1 MMRRALSGVIAVRA
15 SAMRNYT
22 DARTIRQ
29 PNPYD
34 QLVSAENQHYVENL
48 MRQYEADSALVDPSW
63 VPVLEAIRSRNDD
76 APVVSTFSRPIDA
89 KSLSEKQRHDNMR
102 LSWMIREYER
112 FGHHMAKVNPLS
124 GYHADNRILGSRTLA
139 PEEFCFSKEDL
150 KLVFNVT
157 LGASY
162 DATFVSG
169 GTSMTLQEIIDQL
182 RRFYCGPIGFEFMS
196 SGFFELRNWFRHEV
210 ANSLQP
216 LPHEERKLYYK
227 DVIKA
232 CGFEK
237 FLQVKYATKQRFG
250 LDGGEALIPALNAV
264 ILTSSN
270 LGVQSAII
278 GMAHRGR
285 LNVLANVLH
294 KSLRTILNEFEGR
307 VAIENVHVSGDV
319 EYHLGKRKHV
329 KLANNKLIE
338 LDLLP
343 NPSHLEAVNPL
354 VLGKAHARQVYTDD
368 VECTTVLPILIH
380 GDAAFA
386 GQGSCYET
394 MGFCELEN
402 FHVGGTLHLVINNQI
417 GFTTNPKDSRASA
430 YCTDLSKVNN
440 APVMHVNGDDVDA
453 CVKAAKIAA
462 RFRHQFHR
470 DIIIDLVCY
479 RRNGHNETDMPDFT
493 QPQLYEQIRRHP
505 CLVDIYTK
513 TLIEDGTL
521 TAEEAKV
528 EKTEWD
534 SVLRQAYERMNSTQN
549 FVKVMPVFDP
559 ESENTSAD
567 LSYAKIAAAR
577 VPRPAPAVETG
588 VEAQTLRAAGVHLA
602 SIPKEMQKPH
612 PVVERTYAAR
622 KKGTEQGD
630 AIEWCQA
637 ELMALATLSMQG
649 VPIRLTGEDVER
661 GTFTQRHA
669 GITDMKTNL
678 KYFPVK
684 TASPSQALIT
694 ISNSSLS
701 ELGVCGFEMGYNME
715 NTRSITMWEAQFGD
729 FANGAQVIF
738 DQFLSCCEEKWNEHS
753 NLILSLPHGYSG
765 AGPEHSSARVERFLQ
780 LSDDS
785 DRVPSDFRHFSNDQ
799 ALEIRIR
806 RHNWQVT
813 YPSTPANYFH
823 LLRRQGLREF
833 PKPLVN
839 FFSKARLRAPNLSK
853 LADMAQG
860 SRFKAVIDTARTEDT
875 VARKVA
881 FCSGQI
887 ESIVNDAKTAMQKE
901 TPGVHDDVVLVTVEQ
916 LAPFPWEQVADVM
929 EKYAQRNPD
938 TEFVWLQE
946 EPRNMGMWMHMR
958 PRMNSLMRH
967 LGLKQNRINV
977 VSRSSSASPSTGYGS
992 VHVEEEK
999 KLIQEIIAG

>member
-1 MMRRALSGVIAVRA
+1 MMRRALSGLVAVRA
-15 SAMRNYT
+15 SEGRGYT
-22 DARTIRQ
+22 DARTIRK

-34 QLVSAENQHYVENL
+34 LLVNAENRNYVENL
-48 MRQYEADSALVDPSW
+48 LRQYEADSALVDPSW
-63 VPVLEAIRSRNDD
+63 VPVLEAIQSGSDD
-76 APVVSTFSRPIDA
+76 TPVVKTFSRPIDA

-102 LSWMIREYER
+102 LAWMIREYER
-112 FGHHMAKVNPLS
+112 FGHHMAKVDPLS
-124 GYHADNRILGSRTLA
+124 GYHADNHTLGSRTLA
-139 PEEFCFSKEDL
+139 PEEFGFSKEDL
-150 KLVFNVT
+150 THVFNVT
-157 LGASY
+157 FGASY
-162 DATFVSG
+162 EANFVNG
-169 GTSMTLQEIIDQL
+169 GTSMTLQQVVDQL
-182 RRFYCGPIGFEFMS
+182 RRLYCGPIGFEFMS
-196 SGFFELRNWFRHEV
+196 SGYFERRNWFRHEV
-210 ANSLQP
+210 TNSLQP
-216 LPHEERKLYYK
+216 LPAEERKLYYD
-227 DVIKA
+227 DVVKA

-237 FLQVKYATKQRFG
+237 FLQIKYPTHQRFG
-250 LDGGEALIPALNAV
+250 LEGGEALIPALNAA
-264 ILTSSN
+264 ILASSD

-294 KSLRTILNEFEGR
+294 KSLRTMLGEFEGR
-307 VAIENVHVSGDV
+307 SAIENAHLSGDV
-319 EYHLGKRKHV
+319 KYHLGKRKHV
-329 KLANNKLIE
+329 KLPNNKSID

-354 VLGKAHARQVYTDD
+354 VLGKARARQVYLND
-368 VECTTVLPILIH
+368 VECTAVLPILIH
-380 GDAAFA
+380 GDASFA

-402 FHVGGTLHLVINNQI
+402 FHVGGTLHVVINNQI

-430 YCTDLSKVNN
+430 YCTDLAKVNN

-462 RFRHQFHR
+462 RFRQQFHH

-479 RRNGHNETDMPDFT
+479 RRNGHNEADLPDFT
-493 QPQLYEQIRRHP
+493 QPQLYEQIHQHP
-505 CLVDIYTK
+505 RLVDIYTK
-513 TLIEDGTL
+513 TLIEEGVL
-521 TAEEAKV
+521 TAEEVQARDKNW
-528 EKTEWD
+528 E
-534 SVLRQAYERMNSTQN
+534 SILRQAYDRMNSVEN
-549 FVKVMPVFDP
+549 FVKVAPVFDP

-567 LSYAKIAAAR
+567 LAHEKIAAAR
-577 VPRPAPAVETG
+577 VLPPVPAVETG
-588 VEAQTLRAAGVHLA
+588 VDAKTLRAAGVHLA

-649 VPIRLTGEDVER
+649 VPVRLTGEDVER

-678 KYFPVK
+678 KYFPIK
-684 TASPSQALIT
+684 TVSPSQALIT

-701 ELGVCGFEMGYNME
+701 EFGVCGFEMGYNME
-715 NTRSITMWEAQFGD
+715 NTQSITIWEAQFGD

-738 DQFLSCCEEKWNEHS
+738 DQFLSCCEEKWNAHCS
-753 NLILSLPHGYSG
+753 LILSLPHGYSG

-780 LSDDS
+780 LSDDI
-785 DRVPSDFRHFSNDQ
+785 DRVPSDFRRYPNDQ
-799 ALEIRIR
+799 ALEVRIR

-833 PKPLVN
+833 AKPLIN
-839 FFSKARLRAPNLSK
+839 MFSKARLRAPNLSK
-853 LADMAQG
+853 LSDMARG
-860 SRFKAVIDTARTEDT
+860 SGFKAVIDTAQAEDT
-875 VARKVA
+875 VARKVV

-887 ESIVNDAKTAMQKE
+887 ESIVNDAKAAMQKT
-901 TPGVHDDVVLVTVEQ
+901 TPGVHEDVVLVTVEQ

-929 EKYAQRNPD
+929 EKYAQRNPN

-946 EPRNMGMWMHMR
+946 EPRNMGMWMQMR
-958 PRMNSLMRH
+958 PRMNSLLRH
-967 LGLKQNRINV
+967 LGLKQNRIHV
-977 VSRSSSASPSTGYGS
+977 LSRPSVASPSTGYGS

-999 KLIQEIIAG
+999 KLVEEALA

>member
-1 MMRRALSGVIAVRA
+1 MMRRALSGVVAVRA
-15 SAMRNYT
+15 SAMRSYT
-22 DARTIRQ
+22 DARTIRK

-34 QLVSAENQHYVENL
+34 QLVNAENQHYVEDL
-48 MRQYEADSALVDPSW
+48 MRQYEADSALVDASW
-63 VPVLEAIRSRNDD
+63 VPVLEAIRSGKDES
-76 APVVSTFSRPIDA
+76 PVVATFSRPTDA

-112 FGHHMAKVNPLS
+112 FGHHMANVEPLK
-124 GYHADNRILGSRTLA
+124 GYHADNCSLGSRTLA
-139 PEEFCFSKEDL
+139 PEEFGFTREDL
-150 KLVFNVT
+150 TQVFNVNF
-157 LGASY
+157 GASH

-169 GTSMTLQEIIDQL
+169 GTSMTLQQILDHL
-182 RRFYCGPIGFEFMS
+182 RRLYCGPIGFEFMS
-196 SGFFELRNWFRHEV
+196 SGFFDLRNWFRQEV
-210 ANSLQP
+210 TDALQP
-216 LPHEERKLYYK
+216 LSAGERKLYYN
-227 DVIKA
+227 DVVRA

-237 FLQVKYATKQRFG
+237 FLQLKYATKHRFG
-250 LDGGEALIPALNAV
+250 LDGGEVLIPALKAA
-264 ILTSSN
+264 ILTSSD

-294 KSLRTILNEFEGR
+294 KSLRTILNEFEGH
-307 VAIENVHVSGDV
+307 VSIEDAHLSGDV

-329 KLANNKLIE
+329 KLPNNKSIE

-354 VLGKAHARQVYTDD
+354 VLGKAHARQIYMND
-368 VECTTVLPILIH
+368 VECTSVLPILIH

-417 GFTTNPKDSRASA
+417 GFTTNPNDSRASA

-462 RFRHQFHR
+462 RFRQQFHH

-479 RRNGHNETDMPDFT
+479 RRNGHNETDLPDFT
-493 QPQLYEQIRRHP
+493 QPQLYDQIRQHP
-505 CLVDIYTK
+505 RLVDIYTE
-513 TLIEDGTL
+513 TLIKDGVL
-521 TAEEAKV
+521 TAEEAKA
-528 EKTEWD
+528 KDKEWD
-534 SVLRQAYERMNSTQN
+534 VILRQAYDRMSSAQN

-567 LSYAKIAAAR
+567 LSSAKIAATR
-577 VPRPAPAVETG
+577 VPPPVLPVDTG
-588 VEAQTLRAAGVHLA
+588 VETETLRAAGVRLA
-602 SIPKEMQKPH
+602 TIPKEMQKAH

-684 TASPSQALIT
+684 MLSPSQALIT

-738 DQFLSCCEEKWNEHS
+738 DQFLCCCEEKWNEHS
-753 NLILSLPHGYSG
+753 SLILSLPHGYSG

-785 DRVPSDFRHFSNDQ
+785 DCVPSDFRHFPNDQ

-833 PKPLVN
+833 AKPLIN
-839 FFSKARLRAPNLSK
+839 LFSKARLRAPNLSK
-853 LADMAQG
+853 LSDMTQG
-860 SRFKAVIDTARTEDT
+860 SSFKAVIDTARAPDT
-875 VARKVA
+875 VARKVV

-887 ESIVNDAKTAMQKE
+887 ESIVNDAKASMQKE

-929 EKYAQRNPD
+929 EKYAQRNPK

-958 PRMNSLMRH
+958 PRMNNLMHH
-967 LGLKQNRINV
+967 LGLKQKRIGV
-977 VSRSSSASPSTGYGS
+977 VSRASAASPSTGYGS

-999 KLIQEIIAG
+999 KLIAETLA

>member
-1 MMRRALSGVIAVRA
+1 MIRRAFSGVVAVRSA
-15 SAMRNYT
+15 AMRSYT
-22 DARTIRQ
+22 DALTIRK

-34 QLVSAENQHYVENL
+34 QLVSAENQRYVENL

-63 VPVLEAIRSRNDD
+63 VPVLEAIRCGNDE
-76 APVVSTFSRPIDA
+76 APVVATFSRPTDA

-112 FGHHMAKVNPLS
+112 FGHHMANVDPLS
-124 GYHADNRILGSRTLA
+124 GYHADNHILGSRTLA
-139 PEEFCFSKEDL
+139 PEEFGFTKEDL
-150 KLVFNVT
+150 MQVFNVT
-157 LGASY
+157 FGASY

-169 GTSMTLQEIIDQL
+169 GTAMTLEQIIDQL
-182 RRFYCGPIGFEFMS
+182 RRLYCGPIGFEFLS
-196 SGFFELRNWFRHEV
+196 SGFFELRNWFRQEV
-210 ANSLQP
+210 MNSLQP
-216 LPHEERKLYYK
+216 LPAGERKLCYS
-227 DVIKA
+227 DVVKA

-250 LDGGEALIPALNAV
+250 LDGGEALIPALNAA

-285 LNVLANVLH
+285 LSVLANVLQ

-307 VAIENVHVSGDV
+307 VAIEDVHLSGDV
-319 EYHLGKRKHV
+319 EYHLGLRKHV
-329 KLANNKLIE
+329 KLPNNKSIE

-354 VLGKAHARQVYTDD
+354 VLGKARARQVYMND
-368 VECTTVLPILIH
+368 VECTAVLPILIH
-380 GDAAFA
+380 GDASFA

-402 FHVGGTLHLVINNQI
+402 FHVGGTLHVVINNQI

-430 YCTDLSKVNN
+430 YCTDLAKVNN

-462 RFRHQFHR
+462 RFRNQFHR

-479 RRNGHNETDMPDFT
+479 RRNGHNETDLPDFT
-493 QPQLYEQIRRHP
+493 QPQLYAQIRQHP
-505 CLVDIYTK
+505 RLIDIYTE
-513 TLIEDGTL
+513 TLIKDGVL
-521 TAEEAKV
+521 TAEEAQAKRKDW
-528 EKTEWD
+528 EN
-534 SVLRQAYERMNSTQN
+534 VLRQAYDRMNSAQN

-577 VPRPAPAVETG
+577 VPPPISAVETG
-588 VEAQTLRAAGVHLA
+588 VETKTLRAAGVHLA

-684 TASPSQALIT
+684 TVSPSQALIT

-701 ELGVCGFEMGYNME
+701 ELGICGFEMGYNME
-715 NTRSITMWEAQFGD
+715 NTRSITIWEAQFGD

-738 DQFLSCCEEKWNEHS
+738 DQFLSCCEEKWNERS
-753 NLILSLPHGYSG
+753 SLILSLPHGYSG

-785 DRVPSDFRHFSNDQ
+785 DRVPSDFRHFPNDQ

-806 RHNWQVT
+806 CHNWQVT

-833 PKPLVN
+833 SKPLVN
-839 FFSKARLRAPNLSK
+839 FFSKARLRAPNLSR
-853 LADMAQG
+853 LSDMTRG
-860 SRFKAVIDTARTEDT
+860 TNFKAVIETARAEDT
-875 VARKVA
+875 VARKVV
-881 FCSGQI
+881 FCSGQV
-887 ESIVNDAKTAMQKE
+887 ESIVNDAKAALQKK

-929 EKYAQRNPD
+929 EKYAQRNAD

-967 LGLKQNRINV
+967 LGLKQKRINV
-977 VSRSSSASPSTGYGS
+977 VSRASAASPSTGYGS
-992 VHVEEEK
+992 VHLEEEK
-999 KLIQEIIAG
+999 KLIAETLA

>member
-1 MMRRALSGVIAVRA
+1 MMRRLLTGVAAAGASAVRD
-15 SAMRNYT
+15 YT
-22 DARTIRQ
+22 DAKTIRK
-29 PNPYD
+29 PNPHD
-34 QLVSAENQHYVENL
+34 QLVSAENQLYVENL
-48 MRQYEADSALVDPSW
+48 MRQYEADRALVDASW
-63 VPVLEAIRSRNDD
+63 IPVLEAIRSGNEN
-76 APVVSTFSRPIDA
+76 APIVATFSRPIDA

-112 FGHHMAKVNPLS
+112 FGHHMADVDPIN
-124 GYHADNRILGSRTLA
+124 GYHADNHVLGDRTLS
-139 PEEFCFSKEDL
+139 PEEFGFTKEDL
-150 KLVFNVT
+150 KQVFNVT
-157 LGASY
+157 FGASY
-162 DATFVSG
+162 EATFVSG
-169 GTSMTLQEIIDQL
+169 GTAMTLEQIIDRL
-182 RRFYCGPIGFEFMS
+182 RRLYCGRIGFEFMS
-196 SGFFELRNWFRHEV
+196 SGFFELRNWFRQQV
-210 ANSLQP
+210 TNSLQP
-216 LPHEERKLYYK
+216 LSAEERKLYYN
-227 DVIKA
+227 DVVRA

-237 FLQVKYATKQRFG
+237 FLQVKYATQQRFG
-250 LDGGEALIPALNAV
+250 LDGGEAFIPAMNAA
-264 ILTSSN
+264 IITASD

-294 KSLRTILNEFEGR
+294 KSLHAILNEFEGR
-307 VAIENVHVSGDV
+307 AAIEDAHLSGDV
-319 EYHLGKRKHV
+319 KYHLGKRKHV
-329 KLANNKLIE
+329 SLPNNKSIE

-354 VLGKAHARQVYTDD
+354 VLGKARARQVYTDD
-368 VECTTVLPILIH
+368 VECTAVLPILIH

-402 FHVGGTLHLVINNQI
+402 FHVGGTLHVVINNQI

-430 YCTDLSKVNN
+430 YCTDLAKVNN
-440 APVMHVNGDDVDA
+440 APVLHVNGDDVDA

-462 RFRHQFHR
+462 RFRHEFHR

-479 RRNGHNETDMPDFT
+479 RRNGHNEADLPDFT
-493 QPQLYEQIRRHP
+493 QPQLYEQIRQHP
-505 CLVDIYTK
+505 RLVDIYTK
-513 TLIEDGTL
+513 TLIEDGVL
-521 TAEEAKV
+521 SAEEAKTRD
-528 EKTEWD
+528 KEWE
-534 SVLRQAYERMNSTQN
+534 SVLRQAYDRMSSTED
-549 FVKVMPVFDP
+549 FVKVLPVFDP

-567 LSYAKIAAAR
+567 LSDKKIAAAQ
-577 VPRPAPAVETG
+577 VPAPVSAVETG
-588 VEAQTLRAAGVHLA
+588 VDVKMLRNAGVHLA
-602 SIPKEMQKPH
+602 TIPKEMQKPH

-684 TASPSQALIT
+684 TVSPSQALIT

-729 FANGAQVIF
+729 FANGAQMIF
-738 DQFLSCCEEKWNEHS
+738 DQFLGCCEEKWNEHCS
-753 NLILSLPHGYSG
+753 LILSLPHGYSG

-780 LSDDS
+780 LSDDT
-785 DRVPSDFRHFSNDQ
+785 DRVPADFRRFPNDQ
-799 ALEIRIR
+799 ALEVRIR

-833 PKPLVN
+833 AKPLIN
-839 FFSKARLRAPNLSK
+839 FFSKARLRAPNLSQ
-853 LADMAQG
+853 LSDMTRG
-860 SRFKAVIDTARTEDT
+860 SSLKAVIDTARAEDT
-875 VARKVA
+875 VARKVV

-887 ESIVNDAKTAMQKE
+887 ESIVNDAKAALQKQQAPD
-901 TPGVHDDVVLVTVEQ
+901 THDDVVLVAVEQ

-938 TEFVWLQE
+938 AEFVWLQE
-946 EPRNMGMWMHMR
+946 EPRNMGMWVHMR

-967 LGLKQNRINV
+967 LGLKQKRISV
-977 VSRSSSASPSTGYGS
+977 VSRPSVASPSTGYGS

-999 KLIQEIIAG
+999 KLIEETLA

>member
-1 MMRRALSGVIAVRA
+1 MMRRALSGVVTVR
-15 SAMRNYT
+15 SVAMRSYT
-22 DARTIRQ
+22 DALTIRK

-34 QLVSAENQHYVENL
+34 QLVSTENQRYVENL
-48 MRQYEADSALVDPSW
+48 MRQYEADAALVDPSW
-63 VPVLEAIRSRNDD
+63 VPVLEAIRCGNDD
-76 APVVSTFSRPIDA
+76 APVVATFSRPIDA
-89 KSLSEKQRHDNMR
+89 KSLSEKQREDNMR

-112 FGHHMAKVNPLS
+112 FGHHMANVDPLS
-124 GYHADNRILGSRTLA
+124 GYHADNHILGSHTLA
-139 PEEFCFSKEDL
+139 PQEFGFSTEDL
-150 KLVFNVT
+150 TQVFNVT

-169 GTSMTLQEIIDQL
+169 GTAMTLEQITQQL
-182 RRFYCGPIGFEFMS
+182 RRLYCGPIGFEFMS
-196 SGFFELRNWFRHEV
+196 SGFFELRNWFRQEV
-210 ANSLQP
+210 MNCLQP
-216 LPHEERKLYYK
+216 LPVDERKLCYN
-227 DVIKA
+227 DVVKA

-237 FLQVKYATKQRFG
+237 FLEVKYATKQRFG
-250 LDGGEALIPALNAV
+250 LDGGEALIPALNAA

-285 LNVLANVLH
+285 LSVLANVLN

-307 VAIENVHVSGDV
+307 VAIEDAHLSGDV
-319 EYHLGKRKHV
+319 EYHLGLRKHV
-329 KLANNKLIE
+329 KLPNNKSIE

-354 VLGKAHARQVYTDD
+354 VLGKARARQVYMND
-368 VECTTVLPILIH
+368 VECTAVLPILIH
-380 GDAAFA
+380 GDASFA

-402 FHVGGTLHLVINNQI
+402 FHVGGTLHVVINNQI

-430 YCTDLSKVNN
+430 YCTDLAKVNN
-440 APVMHVNGDDVDA
+440 APVMHVNGDDVEA

-462 RFRHQFHR
+462 RFRNQFHR

-479 RRNGHNETDMPDFT
+479 RRNGHNETDLPDFT
-493 QPQLYEQIRRHP
+493 QPQLYEQIRQHP
-505 CLVDIYTK
+505 RVIDIYTE
-513 TLIEDGTL
+513 TLIKDGVL
-521 TAEEAKV
+521 SAEEAQAKKKAW
-528 EKTEWD
+528 E
-534 SVLRQAYERMNSTQN
+534 SVLRQAYDRMNSAQN

-567 LSYAKIAAAR
+567 LSYAKMAAAR
-577 VPRPAPAVETG
+577 VPPPISAVETG
-588 VEAQTLRAAGVHLA
+588 VEIKTLRSAGVHLA

-684 TASPSQALIT
+684 TVSPSQALIT

-701 ELGVCGFEMGYNME
+701 EFGICGFEMGYNME
-715 NTRSITMWEAQFGD
+715 NTRSITIWEAQFGD

-753 NLILSLPHGYSG
+753 SLILSLPHGYSG

-780 LSDDS
+780 LSDDI
-785 DRVPSDFRHFSNDQ
+785 DRVPADFRHFPNDQ
-799 ALEIRIR
+799 ALEIRNR

-833 PKPLVN
+833 AKPLIN
-839 FFSKARLRAPNLSK
+839 FFSKARLRAPNLSR
-853 LADMAQG
+853 LSDMTRG
-860 SRFKAVIDTARTEDT
+860 TSFKAVIDTARAEGT
-875 VARKVA
+875 VARKVV
-881 FCSGQI
+881 FCSGQV
-887 ESIVNDAKTAMQKE
+887 ESIVNDAKAAMQKKDA
-901 TPGVHDDVVLVTVEQ
+901 GVHDDVVLVTVEQ

-929 EKYAQRNPD
+929 EKYAQRNAD

-967 LGLKQNRINV
+967 LGLNQRRINV
-977 VSRSSSASPSTGYGS
+977 VSRASAASPSTGHGS
-992 VHVEEEK
+992 VHLEEEEK
-999 KLIQEIIAG
+999 LVAETLA

>member
-1 MMRRALSGVIAVRA
+1 MMRRALTGAVAARAAAVR
-15 SAMRNYT
+15 SFT
-22 DARTIRQ
+22 DARTIRA

-34 QLVSAENQHYVENL
+34 QLVNAENQVYVENL
-48 MRQYEADSALVDPSW
+48 MRQYEADSALVDASW
-63 VPVLEAIRSRNDD
+63 VPVLEAIRAGDD
-76 APVVSTFSRPIDA
+76 NAPVVATFSRPIDA

-112 FGHHMAKVNPLS
+112 FGHHMANVDPLK
-124 GYHADNRILGSRTLA
+124 GYHADNLVLGARTLA
-139 PEEFCFSKEDL
+139 PEEFGFTKEDL
-150 KLVFNVT
+150 KQVFNVT
-157 LGASY
+157 FGASY
-162 DATFVSG
+162 EATFVSG
-169 GTSMTLQEIIDQL
+169 GTAMTLEQIFARVRSL
-182 RRFYCGPIGFEFMS
+182 FCGPIGFEFMS
-196 SGFFELRNWFRHEV
+196 SGYFELRNWFRQEV

-216 LPHEERKLYYK
+216 LPAEERLHYYN
-227 DVIKA
+227 DVVKA

-237 FLQVKYATKQRFG
+237 FLQVKYATQQRFG
-250 LDGGEALIPALNAV
+250 LDGGEAFIPAMNAAL
-264 ILTSSN
+264 IASSD

-294 KSLRTILNEFEGR
+294 KSLHAILNEFEGR
-307 VAIENVHVSGDV
+307 AAVADAHLSGDV
-319 EYHLGKRKHV
+319 KYHLGLRKRV
-329 KLANNKLIE
+329 NLPNNKSIE

-354 VLGKAHARQVYTDD
+354 VLGKARARQVHMND
-368 VECTTVLPILIH
+368 VECTAVLPILIH

-430 YCTDLSKVNN
+430 YCTDLAKVNN
-440 APVMHVNGDDVDA
+440 APVLHVNGDDVDA

-462 RFRHQFHR
+462 RFRQQFHR

-479 RRNGHNETDMPDFT
+479 RRNGHNEADLPDFT
-493 QPQLYEQIRRHP
+493 QPQLYEQIRQHP
-505 CLVDIYTK
+505 RLIDIYTK
-513 TLIEDGTL
+513 TLVEEGVL
-521 TAEEAKV
+521 TAEDAKARD
-528 EKTEWD
+528 KEWD
-534 SVLRQAYERMNSTQN
+534 SILRQAFDRMSSTQD

-567 LSYAKIAAAR
+567 LSDKKIAAAR
-577 VPRPAPAVETG
+577 VPAPVSAVDTG
-588 VEAQTLRAAGVHLA
+588 VETKTLRALGMHLA
-602 SIPKEMQKPH
+602 TIPREMQKPH

-637 ELMALATLSMQG
+637 ELMALASLSTQG

-669 GITDMKTNL
+669 GILDTKTNL
-678 KYFPVK
+678 KYFPIK
-684 TASPSQALIT
+684 TVSPTQALIT

-701 ELGVCGFEMGYNME
+701 ELAVCGFEMGYNME
-715 NTRSITMWEAQFGD
+715 NTRCVTMWEAQFGD

-738 DQFLSCCEEKWNEHS
+738 DQFLGCCEEKWNEHS
-753 NLILSLPHGYSG
+753 SLILSLPHGYSG
-765 AGPEHSSARVERFLQ
+765 AGPEHSSARIERFLQ
-780 LSDDS
+780 LSDDF
-785 DRVPSDFRHFSNDQ
+785 DRVPADFRRFPNDQ
-799 ALEIRIR
+799 ALEVRIR
-806 RHNWQVT
+806 RHNWQVA
-813 YPSTPANYFH
+813 YPSTPASYFH

-833 PKPLVN
+833 AKPLIN
-839 FFSKARLRAPNLSK
+839 FFSKARLRAPNLSQ
-853 LADMAQG
+853 LSEMARG
-860 SRFKAVIDTARTEDT
+860 SNFRAVIDTAHAENT
-875 VARKVA
+875 VARKVV
-881 FCSGQI
+881 FCTGQI
-887 ESIVNDAKTAMQKE
+887 ESIVNDAKHKE
-901 TPGVHDDVVLVTVEQ
+901 APDAHADVVLVTVEQ

-938 TEFVWLQE
+938 AEFVWLQE
-946 EPRNMGMWMHMR
+946 EPRNMGMWTHMR

-967 LGLKQNRINV
+967 LGLKQKRISII
-977 VSRSSSASPSTGYGS
+977 SRPAVASPSTGYGS

-999 KLIQEIIAG
+999 TLIEETLA